1 MLLPRLFLA
10 GVCACLVFPVW
21 AETLPKPSVLSF
33 SASEQPLLSKLNSA
47 YPPLSLSRDR
57 VPVMNDTLSR
67 FIESVWDESPSVKA
81 AQSELDVLLAR
92 KEGVG
97 QPLYNPNLILDAER
111 SDVNTTVVGFNQT
124 LDWSDQQDAQRQVA
138 NKRVLMANAE
148 LKQIKQKVAVETLS
162 ALAEYATVKQMQALA
177 VYRAELIQNFID
189 TVKQRQ
195 LAGDMG
201 ALEGLLAQVTYSEV
215 LMQQA
220 AVESQLAEA
229 EAALQSVTGLVL
241 TAWPALPT
249 ELALP
254 MVQTGE
260 AHLKNL
266 PELVA
271 LFHRI
276 EAAKSQVVVTER
288 LNRVA
293 PTIGIRAGR
302 EGDETLLGVSLEIP
316 LFVRNNFKADVRART
331 YEVTRDEQRYHAAY
345 RRAKARLDGSF
356 GRYQST
362 AKAWQVWLT
371 EGQAAQLEQ
380 GELLE
385 KMWQAGELTATD
397 YLVQAKQRLETQKM
411 ATELMGKVWQAAI
424 AWLDASG
431 QVNDWLKINLQKQ

>member
-1 MLLPRLFLA
+1 MLSRLFLA
-10 GVCACLVFPVW
+10 GVCACFVFPVW
-21 AETLPKPSVLSF
+21 AETLPKPSVL
-33 SASEQPLLSKLNSA
+33 NSTPE
-47 YPPLSLSRDR
+47 YPLSLSHHS
-57 VPVMNDTLSR
+57 VPVMNEDLSR
-67 FIESVWDESPSVKA
+67 FIESVWAASPSVKA

-92 KEGVG
+92 KEGAD

-111 SDVNTTVVGFNQT
+111 SGVNTTVVGFNQT
-124 LDWSDQQDAQRQVA
+124 LDWSDQRDAQRQVA
-138 NKRVLMANAE
+138 HKRVLMARAA
-148 LKQIKQKVAVETLS
+148 LKQVKQQVAVDTLS
-162 ALAEYATVKQMQALA
+162 ALAEYATAEQMQVLA
-177 VYRAELIQNFID
+177 VYRAELIQRFMD

-229 EAALQSVTGLVL
+229 KAALQSVTGLVL
-241 TAWPALPT
+241 TEWPALPVLPT

-254 MVQTGE
+254 TVQTGE
-260 AHLKNL
+260 AHLKSL
-266 PELVA
+266 PELIA

-276 EAAKSQVVVTER
+276 EAAKLQVVVTER
-288 LNRVA
+288 VNRVA
-293 PTIGIRAGR
+293 PIIGVRAGR

-316 LFVRNNFKADVRART
+316 LFVRNNFQADVRARD
-331 YEVTRDEQRYHAAY
+331 YEVTREEQLYNVAY

-371 EGQAAQLEQ
+371 EGQLAQQEQ

-411 ATELMGKVWQAAI
+411 AMELMGEVWQAAI

-431 QVNDWLKINLQKQ
+431 QINDWLNIHSPK

>member
-1 MLLPRLFLA
+1 MLLPRFFLA

-21 AETLPKPSVLSF
+21 ADTLPKSSVLPF
-33 SASEQPLLSKLNSA
+33 STSEPARLSQLNSA
-47 YPPLSLSRDR
+47 YPPLFLSRDR
-57 VPVMNDTLSR
+57 VPVMNDALSQ
-67 FIESVWDESPSVKA
+67 FIESVWAESPSVKA
-81 AQSELDVLLAR
+81 KQSELDVLLAQ
-92 KEGVG
+92 KEGVD

-111 SDVNTTVVGFNQT
+111 SGVVNTTVVGFNQT
-124 LDWSDQQDAQRQVA
+124 LDWSDQQDAQRQMA
-138 NKRVLMANAE
+138 NKRVLMASAE
-148 LKQIKQKVAVETLS
+148 LKQIKQKVAVETLN

-220 AVESQLAEA
+220 AVESQLAEV

-241 TAWPALPT
+241 TAWPALPSK
-249 ELALP
+249 LALP

-271 LFHRI
+271 LSHRI

-288 LNRVA
+288 VNRVA
-293 PTIGIRAGR
+293 PTIGVRAGR

-316 LFVRNNFKADVRART
+316 LFVRNNFKADVRARR
-331 YEVTRDEQRYHAAY
+331 YEVTRDEQLYHAAY

-380 GELLE
+380 GKLLE

-411 ATELMGKVWQAAI
+411 ATELMGEVWQAAI

-431 QVNDWLKINLQKQ
+431 QVNDWLNINLQK